1 MSIGH
6 VEFAGVWKKFRY
18 GEVHNRLRDFIPAL
32 AARATGLS
40 RSAVRPPQDGLPEG
54 EFWALRNVS
63 FEVSAGEALGIIG
76 PNGAGKSTV
85 LKLLTRI
92 FRPTFGKCGIRG
104 RVGALIDVSAGFHPD
119 LTGRE
124 NIFLQGA
131 IMGMPKR
138 EIVSKFDEIVDFSG
152 IPWFIDTPIKRYSSG
167 MQARLG
173 FAIAA
178 HLDPDVLIIDEALAV
193 GDAAF
198 QRKAID
204 RVTELVRRDIPVVV
218 VSHQL
223 DTISSLCT
231 QAIFLCRGRVDHAG
245 TPGDCIAAYL
255 RGIADADAP
264 VVGEAAARINSLV
277 QLGDVPV
284 RSGEALLLELR
295 GVVREE
301 GWPATE
307 SIALRVRSALTG
319 EVLFETSTLRLGVA
333 LPESGPFAVEAEL
346 QINVPPGM
354 YTLESFVWDR
364 MMERESFSGP
374 RISVEVQGG
383 KDFIGTVQMNPR
395 MRLTADAPAARES

>member
-6 VEFAGVWKKFRY
+6 IEFAGVWKKFRY
-18 GEVHNRLRDFIPAL
+18 GELHNRLRDFIPAL

-40 RSAVRPPQDGLPEG
+40 RGAGRPPQDGLPEG

-63 FEVSAGEALGIIG
+63 FEVRPGQALGIIG

-92 FRPTFGKCGIRG
+92 FRPTFGHCGASG
-104 RVGALIDVSAGFHPD
+104 RIGALIDVSAGFHPD

-138 EIVSKFDEIVDFSG
+138 EIVSKFDEIVEFSG
-152 IPWFIDTPIKRYSSG
+152 IPWFIDTPVKRYSSG

-204 RVTELVRRDIPVVV
+204 RVTELVRSEIPVVV

-231 QAIFLCRGRVDHAG
+231 QALLLNRGGVQHSG
-245 TPGDCIAAYL
+245 TPRECIAIYL
-255 RGIADADAP
+255 RGIAEEDAP
-264 VVGEAAARINSLV
+264 AAGQAAARIESMRQV
-277 QLGDVPV
+277 DDIPV
-284 RSGEALLLELR
+284 TSGGELRVELR
-295 GVVREE
+295 GSIRDG
-301 GWPATE
+301 GWPAVE
-307 SIALRVRSALTG
+307 SVSLRVRSALTG
-319 EVLFETSTLRLGVA
+319 EVIFETSTLRLGLS
-333 LPESGPFAVEAEL
+333 LPESGRFSVEAEL
-346 QINVPPGM
+346 QMNVPPGM

-364 MMERESFSGP
+364 MMERESFAGP
-374 RISVEVQGG
+374 RISVEVRGG
-383 KDFIGTVQMNPR
+383 EEFAGTVQMNPR
-395 MRLTADAPAARES
+395 MRLTADAPAASEA

>member
-1 MSIGH
+1 MSTGY

-40 RSAVRPPQDGLPEG
+40 RSAGRPPRDGLPDG

-63 FEVSAGEALGIIG
+63 FEVRAGEALGIIG

-92 FRPTFGKCGIRG
+92 FRPTFGHCGARG
-104 RVGALIDVSAGFHPD
+104 RIGALIDVSAGFHPD

-138 EIVSKFDEIVDFSG
+138 EIVSKFDEIVEFSG
-152 IPWFIDTPIKRYSSG
+152 IPWFIDTPVKRYSSG

-198 QRKAID
+198 QRKAIG
-204 RVTELVRRDIPVVV
+204 RVTELVRREIPVVV

-231 QAIFLCRGRVDHAG
+231 QALFLSRGRVEHAG
-245 TPGDCIAAYL
+245 TPRDCIAAYL
-255 RGIADADAP
+255 RGIAEADAP
-264 VVGEAAARINSLV
+264 VAGEAAARIESLRLV
-277 QLGDVPV
+277 DDVPV
-284 RSGEALLLELR
+284 RSGGTLRAELR
-295 GVVREE
+295 GVVRDG
-301 GWPATE
+301 GWPAAE
-307 SIALRVRSALTG
+307 SISLRVRSALTG
-319 EVLFETSTLRLGVA
+319 EAVFETSTLRLG
-333 LPESGPFAVEAEL
+333 LSIPDSGRFTVEVEL

-364 MMERESFSGP
+364 IMERESFAGP

-383 KDFIGTVQMNPR
+383 EDFVGTVQMNPR
-395 MRLTADAPAARES
+395 MRLTADAPAAREA